1 MNAKVTTL
9 TSKCWRRLINPRK
22 RHGPFNVK
30 CGSIPIGACIRRPG
44 CVTAPALVT
53 GNPTSPL
60 HDTPTIR
67 YTRLLQLTN
76 LLIHDNAYRDVENA
90 SYAMI
95 DGVRGETNLIIK
107 SWRMVGMTCRKSQFS
122 FHNFSVTRSC
132 LYLPSIFRVTQY
144 SFMLK
149 TSMRVH
155 RCNIKFYR
163 LLYYIGT
170 YFLVTLSHK
179 HITSKLLI

>member
-44 CVTAPALVT
+44 CVTAPALVA
-53 GNPTSPL
+53 GNPASPL
-60 HDTPTIR
+60 HDAPTIR

-76 LLIHDNAYRDVENA
+76 LVIHDSAYRDVENA

-95 DGVRGETNLIIK
+95 NGVRGETNLIIK
-107 SWRMVGMTCRKSQFS
+107 SWRMVSMTCRKSQFS
-122 FHNFSVTRSC
+122 FRNFSVTHSC
-132 LYLPSIFRVTQY
+132 LTYREYLPSF
-144 SFMLK
+144 
-149 TSMRVH
+149 
-155 RCNIKFYR
+155 NI
-163 LLYYIGT
+163 LLWWKRPCGNCA
-170 YFLVTLSHK
+170 VTLNFIYSS
-179 HITSKLLI
+179 ILNLFSYAFSQTYY